1 MPEDVKE
8 DIDVEFEEVEVE
20 VEASKSDELKEKA
33 EKLKAK
39 AEARNEANKEKLDE
53 TLNKSKDVAG
63 KVGENLS
70 KTIDDTIIA
79 MKAMQKN
86 FDSKYQTYRETT
98 ATNKI
103 NVDLAESADFYYLQ
117 AYLAGVEKEEIS
129 IDDFDKVQIRVGE
142 VLQCEPVKK
151 AKKLLVSQIR
161 VGSEVRQ
168 IVSGIAMHYKPE
180 EMVGKKVAVI
190 TNLKPVKLCGIMSE
204 GMNLAAGDDE
214 GNLSVLTVDKD
225 IIAGSEIC

>member
-79 MKAMQKN
+79 MKALQKN
-86 FDSKYQTYRETT
+86 FDSRYQGYKETV
-98 ATNKI
+98 ATNNI
-103 NVDLAESADFYYLQ
+103 TIDLAETKDFYYIQ
-117 AYLAGVEKEEIS
+117 AYLAGIAKEDIS
-129 IDDFDKVQIRVGE
+129 IEATNNSITISACFKNILANIE
-142 VLQCEPVKK
+142 
-151 AKKLLVSQIR
+151 S
-161 VGSEVRQ
+161 SEEDPAAL
-168 IVSGIAMHYKPE
+168 IVSGIKEGAADRTVTLTEDIVKE
-180 EMVGKKVAVI
+180 EI
-190 TNLKPVKLCGIMSE
+190 TAKHSNGTLFVTIPKRIIPKTKI
-204 GMNLAAGDDE
+204 
-214 GNLSVLTVDKD
+214 D
-225 IIAGSEIC
+225 IE